1 MNLWDSKQDLSRM
14 NEIIKVLAKYGF
26 EGIAQHLTDKDIKY
40 LPVEK
45 FFPPQDTPIDM
56 NTRIRLV
63 LQDLGT
69 TFIKL
74 GQTLSTYPELIGF
87 ELADELSNLQESAPV
102 DDFEKVKESIESE
115 FSKPLEDIF
124 DEFSEK
130 PIASAS
136 IGQVHTAYL
145 NNKQV
150 AIKVQHPNIQ
160 NTVNSDIRIMKLI
173 ANTLN
178 SNLAITKS
186 YNLPGMVEV
195 FEKDIRKE
203 LDYKFEAMNAVHLK
217 ELLKN
222 DEVYVPKI
230 YLEYCTD
237 KVLVMEYLD
246 GVSLNKVL
254 EAPKGTYNNEKIALR
269 GADSFIKQILV
280 YGFYHADPHPGNI
293 FVLNKDTVAFV
304 DFGMMGHLDRDLRD
318 DLAKLFILVSDGDAK
333 LLTKQLYYMD
343 IIKDRKYLKD
353 IENEIIQILDKYY
366 GVQFNDITGVL
377 KDLAQSHIL
386 RKYNLVL
393 PRDMMMVI
401 RTITMVDDVGRS
413 LDPGF
418 NTTEILKPYAKRM
431 LIDNL
436 KPENLSRKTLEYYI
450 DTQNL
455 TKKIPNSL
463 LNLLNVLEDGK
474 LKLSLEYAELEKL
487 MTMLSRMVNEL
498 VLAIITAALLVGSS
512 LIMQTN
518 KGILIMGYPFLGFV
532 GFVFSAMLGIV
543 LIIMIIRRGNY

>member
-1 MNLWDSKQDLSRM
+1 MKLWDSKQDLSRM
-14 NEIIKVLAKYGF
+14 NEIIKILAKYGF

-45 FFPPQDTPIDM
+45 FFPQDTSIDM

-102 DDFEKVKESIESE
+102 DNFNEVKKSIESE

-160 NTVNSDIRIMKLI
+160 NTITSDIRIMKLI

-203 LDYKFEAMNAVHLK
+203 LDYIKKTSEKQMYL
-217 ELLKN
+217 N
-222 DEVYVPKI
+222 D
-230 YLEYCTD
+230 LQD
-237 KVLVMEYLD
+237 
-246 GVSLNKVL
+246 
-254 EAPKGTYNNEKIALR
+254 
-269 GADSFIKQILV
+269 
-280 YGFYHADPHPGNI
+280 
-293 FVLNKDTVAFV
+293 
-304 DFGMMGHLDRDLRD
+304 
-318 DLAKLFILVSDGDAK
+318 
-333 LLTKQLYYMD
+333 
-343 IIKDRKYLKD
+343 
-353 IENEIIQILDKYY
+353 
-366 GVQFNDITGVL
+366 
-377 KDLAQSHIL
+377 L
-386 RKYNLVL
+386 RKY
-393 PRDMMMVI
+393 I
-401 RTITMVDDVGRS
+401 
-413 LDPGF
+413 
-418 NTTEILKPYAKRM
+418 
-431 LIDNL
+431 
-436 KPENLSRKTLEYYI
+436 
-450 DTQNL
+450 
-455 TKKIPNSL
+455 
-463 LNLLNVLEDGK
+463 
-474 LKLSLEYAELEKL
+474 EKDF
-487 MTMLSRMVNEL
+487 
-498 VLAIITAALLVGSS
+498 
-512 LIMQTN
+512 
-518 KGILIMGYPFLGFV
+518 K
-532 GFVFSAMLGIV
+532 
-543 LIIMIIRRGNY
+543 

>member
-1 MNLWDSKQDLSRM
+1 MKLWDSKQDLSRM

-102 DDFEKVKESIESE
+102 DDFEEVKESIESE

-254 EAPKGTYNNEKIALR
+254 EAPKGTYNNEKIALM

-450 DTQNL
+450 D
-455 TKKIPNSL
+455 I
-463 LNLLNVLEDGK
+463 
-474 LKLSLEYAELEKL
+474 
-487 MTMLSRMVNEL
+487 
-498 VLAIITAALLVGSS
+498 
-512 LIMQTN
+512 
-518 KGILIMGYPFLGFV
+518 
-532 GFVFSAMLGIV
+532 
-543 LIIMIIRRGNY
+543 

>member
-1 MNLWDSKQDLSRM
+1 MKLRDSKQDLARM

-45 FFPPQDTPIDM
+45 FFPQDTSIDM

-102 DDFEKVKESIESE
+102 DNFNEVKKSIESE
-115 FSKPLEDIF
+115 FSKPLGDIF

-160 NTVNSDIRIMKLI
+160 NTITSDIRIMKLI

-217 ELLKN
+217 ELLKD

-230 YLEYCTD
+230 YLGYCTD

-254 EAPKGTYNNEKIALR
+254 EAPKGTYNNEKIALM

-304 DFGMMGHLDRDLRD
+304 DFGMMGHLDKDLRD

-377 KDLAQSHIL
+377 KELAQDHIL

-418 NTTEILKPYAKRM
+418 NTTEILKPYAKKM
-431 LIDNL
+431 LIDNF
-436 KPENLSRKTLEYYI
+436 KPENLSKKTLEYYI

-518 KGILIMGYPFLGFV
+518 KGILMMGYPFLGFV
-532 GFVFSAMLGIV
+532 GFVFSAVLGIV

>member
-1 MNLWDSKQDLSRM
+1 MKLWDSKQDLSRM

-102 DDFEKVKESIESE
+102 DDFEEVKESIESE

-254 EAPKGTYNNEKIALR
+254 EAPKGTYNNEKIALM

-413 LDPGF
+413 LDPCF

>member
-1 MNLWDSKQDLSRM
+1 MKLWDSKQDLSRM

-254 EAPKGTYNNEKIALR
+254 EAPKGTYNNEKIALM

>member
-1 MNLWDSKQDLSRM
+1 MKLWDSKQDLVRM

-45 FFPPQDTPIDM
+45 FFPQDTSIDM

-160 NTVNSDIRIMKLI
+160 NTITSDIRIMKLI

-195 FEKDIRKE
+195 FEKDLRKE

-254 EAPKGTYNNEKIALR
+254 EAPKGTYNNEKIALM

-304 DFGMMGHLDRDLRD
+304 DFGMMGHLDKDLRD

-377 KDLAQSHIL
+377 KELAQNHIL

-418 NTTEILKPYAKRM
+418 NTTEILKPYAKKM
-431 LIDNL
+431 LIDNF
-436 KPENLSRKTLEYYI
+436 KPENLSKKTLEYYI

-532 GFVFSAMLGIV
+532 GFVFSAVLGIV

>member
-1 MNLWDSKQDLSRM
+1 MKLWDSKQDLSRM

-254 EAPKGTYNNEKIALR
+254 EAPKGTYNNEKIALM

-413 LDPGF
+413 LDPCF

>member
-1 MNLWDSKQDLSRM
+1 MKLWDSKQDLSRM

-102 DDFEKVKESIESE
+102 DEFEEVKESIESE

-254 EAPKGTYNNEKIALR
+254 EAPKGTYNNEKIALM

-293 FVLNKDTVAFV
+293 FVLNKDAVAFV

-450 DTQNL
+450 DTQKL

>member
-1 MNLWDSKQDLSRM
+1 MKLRDSKQNLARM

-45 FFPPQDTPIDM
+45 FFPPQDTSIDM

-102 DDFEKVKESIESE
+102 DDFEEVKESIESE
-115 FSKPLEDIF
+115 FSKPLDDIF

-160 NTVNSDIRIMKLI
+160 NTVNSDIRIMKRI

-195 FEKDIRKE
+195 FEKDIKKE

-217 ELLKN
+217 ELLKD

-254 EAPKGTYNNEKIALR
+254 EAPKGTYNNEKIALM

-304 DFGMMGHLDRDLRD
+304 DFGMMGHLDKDLRD

-343 IIKDRKYLKD
+343 IIKDRKYIKD

-377 KDLAQSHIL
+377 KELAQSHIL

-431 LIDNL
+431 LVDNF

-474 LKLSLEYAELEKL
+474 LKLSLEYSELEKL

>member
-1 MNLWDSKQDLSRM
+1 MKLWDSKQDLSRM

-102 DDFEKVKESIESE
+102 DDFEEVKESIESE

>member
-1 MNLWDSKQDLSRM
+1 MKLWDSKQDLSRM

-254 EAPKGTYNNEKIALR
+254 EAPKGTYNNEKIALM

-498 VLAIITAALLVGSS
+498 VLAILTAALLVGSS

>member
-1 MNLWDSKQDLSRM
+1 MKLWDSKQDLSRM

-102 DDFEKVKESIESE
+102 DDFEEVKESIESE

-254 EAPKGTYNNEKIALR
+254 EAPKGTYNNEKIALM

>member
-1 MNLWDSKQDLSRM
+1 
-14 NEIIKVLAKYGF
+14 
-26 EGIAQHLTDKDIKY
+26 
-40 LPVEK
+40 
-45 FFPPQDTPIDM
+45 
-56 NTRIRLV
+56 
-63 LQDLGT
+63 
-69 TFIKL
+69 
-74 GQTLSTYPELIGF
+74 
-87 ELADELSNLQESAPV
+87 
-102 DDFEKVKESIESE
+102 
-115 FSKPLEDIF
+115 
-124 DEFSEK
+124 
-130 PIASAS
+130 
-136 IGQVHTAYL
+136 
-145 NNKQV
+145 
-150 AIKVQHPNIQ
+150 
-160 NTVNSDIRIMKLI
+160 
-173 ANTLN
+173 
-178 SNLAITKS
+178 
-186 YNLPGMVEV
+186 
-195 FEKDIRKE
+195 
-203 LDYKFEAMNAVHLK
+203 
-217 ELLKN
+217 
-222 DEVYVPKI
+222 
-230 YLEYCTD
+230 
-237 KVLVMEYLD
+237 
-246 GVSLNKVL
+246 
-254 EAPKGTYNNEKIALR
+254 
-269 GADSFIKQILV
+269 
-280 YGFYHADPHPGNI
+280 
-293 FVLNKDTVAFV
+293 
-304 DFGMMGHLDRDLRD
+304 MGHLDRDLRD

-532 GFVFSAMLGIV
+532 GFIFSAMLGIV

>member
-1 MNLWDSKQDLSRM
+1 MKLWDSKQDLVRM

-45 FFPPQDTPIDM
+45 FFPQDTSIDM

-160 NTVNSDIRIMKLI
+160 NTITSDIRIMKLI

-304 DFGMMGHLDRDLRD
+304 DFGMMGHLDKDLRD

-377 KDLAQSHIL
+377 KELAQNHIL

-418 NTTEILKPYAKRM
+418 NTTEILKPYAKKM
-431 LIDNL
+431 LIDNF
-436 KPENLSRKTLEYYI
+436 KPENLSKKTLEYYI

-532 GFVFSAMLGIV
+532 GFVFSAVLGIV

>member
-1 MNLWDSKQDLSRM
+1 MKLWDSKQDLSRM

-102 DDFEKVKESIESE
+102 DDFEEVKESIESE

-237 KVLVMEYLD
+237 KVLVMEYLE

-254 EAPKGTYNNEKIALR
+254 EAPKGTYNNEKIALM

>member
-1 MNLWDSKQDLSRM
+1 MKLRDSKQDLVRM

-45 FFPPQDTPIDM
+45 FFPQDTSIDM

-102 DDFEKVKESIESE
+102 DNFNEVKKSIESE

-160 NTVNSDIRIMKLI
+160 NTITSDIRIMKLI

-217 ELLKN
+217 ELLKD

-254 EAPKGTYNNEKIALR
+254 EAPKGTYNNEKIALM

-377 KDLAQSHIL
+377 KELAQNHIL

-418 NTTEILKPYAKRM
+418 NTTEILKPYAKKM
-431 LIDNL
+431 LIDNF
-436 KPENLSRKTLEYYI
+436 KPENLSKKTLEYYI

-532 GFVFSAMLGIV
+532 GFVFSAVLGIV

>member
-1 MNLWDSKQDLSRM
+1 MKLRDSKQDLVRM

-45 FFPPQDTPIDM
+45 FFPQDTSIDM

-102 DDFEKVKESIESE
+102 DNFNEVKKSIESE

-160 NTVNSDIRIMKLI
+160 NTITSDIRIMKLI

-217 ELLKN
+217 ELLKD

-254 EAPKGTYNNEKIALR
+254 EAPKGTYNNEKIALM

-304 DFGMMGHLDRDLRD
+304 DFGMMGHLDKDLRD

-377 KDLAQSHIL
+377 KELAQNHIL

-418 NTTEILKPYAKRM
+418 NTTEILKPYAKKM
-431 LIDNL
+431 LIDNF
-436 KPENLSRKTLEYYI
+436 KPENLSKKTLEYYI

-532 GFVFSAMLGIV
+532 GFVFSAVLGIV

>member
-1 MNLWDSKQDLSRM
+1 MKLWDSKQDLSRM

-413 LDPGF
+413 LDPCF

>member
-1 MNLWDSKQDLSRM
+1 MKLWDSKQDLSRM

-160 NTVNSDIRIMKLI
+160 NTITSDIRIMKLI

-254 EAPKGTYNNEKIALR
+254 EAPKGTYNNEKIALM
-269 GADSFIKQILV
+269 GADTFIKQILV

-401 RTITMVDDVGRS
+401 RTIRMVDDVGRS

-532 GFVFSAMLGIV
+532 GFVFSAVLGIV

>member
-1 MNLWDSKQDLSRM
+1 MKLWDSKQDLSRM

-222 DEVYVPKI
+222 DEIYVPKI

-254 EAPKGTYNNEKIALR
+254 EAPKGTYNNEKIALM

>member
-1 MNLWDSKQDLSRM
+1 MIRRKNTGQ
-14 NEIIKVLAKYGF
+14 IIV
-26 EGIAQHLTDKDIKY
+26 I
-40 LPVEK
+40 
-45 FFPPQDTPIDM
+45 
-56 NTRIRLV
+56 
-63 LQDLGT
+63 
-69 TFIKL
+69 
-74 GQTLSTYPELIGF
+74 
-87 ELADELSNLQESAPV
+87 SAPSGAG
-102 DDFEKVKESIESE
+102 K
-115 FSKPLEDIF
+115 
-124 DEFSEK
+124 
-130 PIASAS
+130 
-136 IGQVHTAYL
+136 G
-145 NNKQV
+145 
-150 AIKVQHPNIQ
+150 
-160 NTVNSDIRIMKLI
+160 TVI
-173 ANTLN
+173 
-178 SNLAITKS
+178 
-186 YNLPGMVEV
+186 
-195 FEKDIRKE
+195 
-203 LDYKFEAMNAVHLK
+203 K

-254 EAPKGTYNNEKIALR
+254 EAPKGTYNNEKIALM

-418 NTTEILKPYAKRM
+418 NTTEILKPYAKKM
-431 LIDNL
+431 LIDNF
-436 KPENLSRKTLEYYI
+436 KPENLSKKTLEYYI

>member
-1 MNLWDSKQDLSRM
+1 MKLWDSKQDLSRM

>member
-1 MNLWDSKQDLSRM
+1 MKLWDSKQDLSRM

-102 DDFEKVKESIESE
+102 DDFEEVKESIESE

-237 KVLVMEYLD
+237 KVLVMEYID

-254 EAPKGTYNNEKIALR
+254 EAPKGTYNNEKIALM

>member
-1 MNLWDSKQDLSRM
+1 MKLWDSKQDLSRM

-237 KVLVMEYLD
+237 KVLVMEYID

-254 EAPKGTYNNEKIALR
+254 EAPKGTYNNEKIALM

>member
-1 MNLWDSKQDLSRM
+1 MKLRDSKQDLVRM

-45 FFPPQDTPIDM
+45 FFPQDTSIGM

-102 DDFEKVKESIESE
+102 DNFNEVKKSIESE

-160 NTVNSDIRIMKLI
+160 NTITSDIRIMKLI

-217 ELLKN
+217 ELLKD

-254 EAPKGTYNNEKIALR
+254 EAPKGTYNNEKIALM

-304 DFGMMGHLDRDLRD
+304 DFGMMGHLDKDLRD

-377 KDLAQSHIL
+377 KELAQNHIL

-418 NTTEILKPYAKRM
+418 NTTEILKPYAKKM
-431 LIDNL
+431 LIDNF
-436 KPENLSRKTLEYYI
+436 KPENLSKKTLEYYI

-532 GFVFSAMLGIV
+532 GFVFSAVLGIV